1 MRICREYAAN
11 LYTGGLT
18 PIPSAVQMEDV
29 IPEEERVDSEEEMIT
44 IQTPIPAT
52 AVTSRADTQVSV
64 DGSVELSPLIPQSTV
79 PSQTVQSAQPQR
91 RGRFPLIRQQSAPP
105 ESFFSRMGPSQNS
118 VDSGHFLPEFPN
130 VQLRKKGDE
139 RKSRP
144 SSGESGASLAL
155 DQDTANSLLR
165 KALRSSKST
174 QYKGVCTSL
183 SLYLRLIN
191 TH

>member
-1 MRICREYAAN
+1 MRVIREYAAN

-18 PIPSAVQMEDV
+18 PIPSTVQMEEEDAN
-29 IPEEERVDSEEEMIT
+29 PEEEMLT
-44 IQTPIPAT
+44 IKKPIPAT
-52 AVTSRADTQVSV
+52 PPTSRANTQVSA
-64 DGSVELSPLIPQSTV
+64 DGSVELSPLIPQSTL
-79 PSQTVQSAQPQR
+79 PGQTVQSPLPKG

-105 ESFFSRMGPSQNS
+105 ESFFSRMGPPQNS

-155 DQDTANSLLR
+155 DPDTANSLLR

-174 QYKGVCTSL
+174 QYKGVCNSL
-183 SLYLRLIN
+183 SI
-191 TH
+191 